1 MTILEDLDFEN
12 PVGVSSS
19 QVKTVAIIGGGASGA
34 IILDSLLKEP
44 SGITQI
50 VVFERQKKLGGVW
63 IVNDETVPTPNDI
76 VKAGSYDNDPQL
88 DNPFHEADPD
98 VRKLVLPKNKQERFI
113 ETPSYEGITTNIIEK
128 LMTFSDTN
136 RWDVEGDD
144 DARRYVGGN
153 VVQQY
158 IEKYINKNLGDP
170 RIDLRFG
177 TTVEDV
183 EKIERDDGAELPY
196 RFRVTIRTAEDDE
209 HDLWYQE
216 EFDTVV
222 VATGHYHVPFIPHV
236 PGLRDVQEQFP
247 EKIQHAKFYRSPS
260 AYKGKTVIVV
270 GARASGVDLSRCIS
284 KEPGTTVYQSIRN
297 LETARF
303 VFKSENLSTK
313 PAIKEYQIDGSDVN
327 VIFEDGTVIQN
338 PDHIIYGTGYLF
350 SYPFLNR
357 LTNNKITERLIVP
370 GLYQHTFLIS
380 EPLITI
386 IGVPV
391 DGISFRVFEYQS
403 VLVARYLTGK
413 IKLPSRSI
421 QTEWAANRLEEKKNT
436 RAYHTI
442 GIVDALSYSQYLT
455 RLGQV
460 PDGVAV
466 GRQFPVL
473 KDGDI
478 LESKGSIEKLLKLW
492 NEA

>member
-1 MTILEDLDFEN
+1 MTILEDLDFGN

-44 SGITQI
+44 SGITKI
-50 VVFERQKKLGGVW
+50 VVFERQKKLGGDW
-63 IVNDETVPTPNDI
+63 IVNEETVSTPNDI
-76 VKAGSYDNDPQL
+76 VKSGSYDNDPQL
-88 DNPFHEADPD
+88 DNPFHEVDPG
-98 VRKLVLPKNKQERFI
+98 VRKLVLPKNTQERFI
-113 ETPSYEGITTNIIEK
+113 ETPSYEGITTNIIER

-144 DARRYVGGN
+144 EARRYVGGN

-158 IEKYINKNLGDP
+158 IEKYINRNLGDP
-170 RIDLRFG
+170 VSTYDLALQL
-177 TTVEDV
+177 
-183 EKIERDDGAELPY
+183 KI
-196 RFRVTIRTAEDDE
+196 FRVTVRTAEDDK

-216 EFDTVV
+216 DFDTVV

-247 EKIQHAKFYRSPS
+247 EKIQHAKFYRNPS

-284 KEPGTTVYQSIRN
+284 KEPGATVYQSIRN
-297 LETARF
+297 LETANF
-303 VFKSENLSTK
+303 VFKNESLSTK
-313 PAIKEYQIDGSDVN
+313 PAIREYQIDGSDVN
-327 VIFEDGTVIQN
+327 VIFEDGTVIRN

-357 LTNNKITERLIVP
+357 FTNNKITDRLIVP

-380 EPLITI
+380 DPLITI

-403 VLVARYLTGK
+403 ILVARYLTGK
-413 IKLPSRSI
+413 ITLPPRNV

-442 GIVDALSYSQYLT
+442 SIVDALSYSQDLT

-473 KDGDI
+473 TDEDI
-478 LESKGSIEKLLKLW
+478 LESKSSIEKLLKLW